1 MTLAEAKTKI
11 VVGGIYR
18 HFKGR
23 FYKVLNLAR
32 HSGTEEAVVVYQAL
46 YEEQAIWVRSA
57 DEWLEEIK
65 PGVWRFK
72 LDWSGFAV

>member
-1 MTLAEAKTKI
+1 MTLNEAKTKI

-32 HSGTEEAVVVYQAL
+32 HSGTGEAMVVYQAL
-46 YEEQAIWVRSA
+46 YKEQAVWVRPA

-72 LDWSGFAV
+72 LDWSGFAA